1 MMQERIRQELRRFVR
16 KKTGRRPMVLPVV
29 MEI

>member
-1 MMQERIRQELRRFVR
+1 MMQERIRLELRRHVR
-16 KKTGRRPMVLPVV
+16 RKTGRRPMVLPVI